1 MNGKENELGDKWSLR
16 IYFSHLSNLISR
28 CIYIYIYGSG
38 GGVQLRRHI
47 ALEPWEGGREGREG
61 FHARITR
68 DQRKVH

>member
-1 MNGKENELGDKWSLR
+1 MARRTSWETNGVCEFILATFPILFRD
-16 IYFSHLSNLISR
+16 IYE
-28 CIYIYIYGSG
+28 SG

-47 ALEPWEGGREGREG
+47 ALEPREGREG

>member
-1 MNGKENELGDKWSLR
+1 MARKTSWETNGVCEFILATFPILFRDV
-16 IYFSHLSNLISR
+16 
-28 CIYIYIYGSG
+28 YIYIYGSG